1 MINFLSYLA
10 FFLFS
15 LGQLGR
21 VMLNQGQINFYFY
34 EISSFLLFILFFF
47 KLGFQPFQQTLT
59 KFRIIYYFVFF
70 LIFSFLLKAFDFSI
84 NQNAISLLYL
94 MRLIFYFV
102 FPLYLYFFIK
112 KNPGYKE
119 TLKKGLTASIFL
131 VAAFSIAQ
139 YFFYPDLRNLYYLGW
154 DPHLNRLFSVFFD
167 TSVAASIFGLIF
179 FYLYKNKRYWLS
191 LPFLIF
197 LILTF
202 SRSAYI
208 FFAITFLVDFS
219 FHKDIKPALLILLL
233 SVSVFI
239 LAPKQFGFGV
249 GLDRVFSI
257 SSRIA
262 DYQKGIAMWQKSPL
276 FGHGYN
282 RLAYIKEKMNL
293 KEIPKENFP
302 IHSAASL
309 SGSFLIILAA
319 SGLIGLILF
328 VLSFIKLVFFNKNAF
343 VYMLFLG
350 LMSLT
355 DNIILHPFILFLLG
369 VIYVVSLPS
378 GKSRLEF

>member
-1 MINFLSYLA
+1 MINFLSYATFL
-10 FFLFS
+10 LFS

-21 VMLNQGQINFYFY
+21 LTLNQGKVNFYLY

-47 KLGFQPFQQTLT
+47 KLGFQPFEKTLI
-59 KFRIIYYFVFF
+59 KFRVIYYFIFF
-70 LIFSFLLKAFDFSI
+70 LIFSFLLSALDYSV
-84 NQNAISLLYL
+84 NQNAISLLYFI
-94 MRLIFYFV
+94 RLVFYFV

-131 VAAFSIAQ
+131 IVVFSVAQ
-139 YFFYPDLRNLYYLGW
+139 YFLYPDLRNLYYLGW

-219 FHKDIKPALLILLL
+219 FHKNIKPALLILLL

-262 DYQKGIAMWQKSPL
+262 DYQKIG
-276 FGHGYN
+276 
-282 RLAYIKEKMNL
+282 R
-293 KEIPKENFP
+293 
-302 IHSAASL
+302 ASCRER
-309 SGSFLIILAA
+309 
-319 SGLIGLILF
+319 
-328 VLSFIKLVFFNKNAF
+328 V
-343 VYMLFLG
+343 
-350 LMSLT
+350 
-355 DNIILHPFILFLLG
+355 
-369 VIYVVSLPS
+369 
-378 GKSRLEF
+378 

>member
-167 TSVAASIFGLIF
+167 TSVAASIF
-179 FYLYKNKRYWLS
+179 
-191 LPFLIF
+191 
-197 LILTF
+197 
-202 SRSAYI
+202 
-208 FFAITFLVDFS
+208 
-219 FHKDIKPALLILLL
+219 
-233 SVSVFI
+233 
-239 LAPKQFGFGV
+239 
-249 GLDRVFSI
+249 
-257 SSRIA
+257 
-262 DYQKGIAMWQKSPL
+262 
-276 FGHGYN
+276 
-282 RLAYIKEKMNL
+282 
-293 KEIPKENFP
+293 
-302 IHSAASL
+302 
-309 SGSFLIILAA
+309 
-319 SGLIGLILF
+319 
-328 VLSFIKLVFFNKNAF
+328 
-343 VYMLFLG
+343 
-350 LMSLT
+350 
-355 DNIILHPFILFLLG
+355 
-369 VIYVVSLPS
+369 
-378 GKSRLEF
+378 